1 MLRNWNNSHGD
12 AHVLLKLALNK
23 DKSTLFKEESTSLY
37 KSTLIIREENILR
50 LFFFIPNLVAWFH
63 LCEKALSGMV
73 TSLGSGYFKEE
84 DRRKISQIN
93 YIRLQMN
100 FNSKLPVR
108 RDFTAFSTV
117 HRILQKMTKPF
128 SKVNVVSY
136 LDQNIIA
143 IFCKYCFVQT
153 IRLVFCQPS
162 TWYNSSQYDST

>member
-1 MLRNWNNSHGD
+1 
-12 AHVLLKLALNK
+12 
-23 DKSTLFKEESTSLY
+23 
-37 KSTLIIREENILR
+37 
-50 LFFFIPNLVAWFH
+50 
-63 LCEKALSGMV
+63 MV

-93 YIRLQMN
+93 YIRLQIN

-108 RDFTAFSTV
+108 RDLTAFSTV

-128 SKVNVVSY
+128 SKVNVVLY

-143 IFCKYCFVQT
+143 IFRKYCFVQA

-162 TWYNSSQYDST
+162 T